1 MFKVLVMIE
10 LFGGILCRVSTDAS
24 YVENNLELEKS
35 YLIVPRTVPEY
46 RKAPTGLQRSYYS
59 GYGTAVS
66 PTYYPAIDP
75 LSVLASLAFLAFLIQ
90 SFASMFDRSR
100 SIAPTTVTARHFME
114 LKMLAL
120 STQVLRALEKY
131 EENHNGRLIANT
143 KRKVTA

>member
-1 MFKVLVMIE
+1 MVE

-24 YVENNLELEKS
+24 YVENNLELDKS
-35 YLIVPRTVPEY
+35 YSIVPRTAPGY
-46 RKAPTGLQRSYYS
+46 RKTPTGLQRSY
-59 GYGTAVS
+59 YGTAVS

-100 SIAPTTVTARHFME
+100 SIAPTTVSARHFIE

-120 STQVLRALEKY
+120 GTQVLRALEKY
-131 EENHNGRLIANT
+131 EENRNGRLIANT
-143 KRKVTA
+143 KRKVV